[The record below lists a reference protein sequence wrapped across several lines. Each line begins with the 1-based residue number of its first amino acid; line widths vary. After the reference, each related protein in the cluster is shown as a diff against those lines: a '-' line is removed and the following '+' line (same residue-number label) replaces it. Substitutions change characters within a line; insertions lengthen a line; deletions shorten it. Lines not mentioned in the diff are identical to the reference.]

1 MAPVAD
7 LFLLEHGLRS
17 NKVDELHA
25 AWLGAIA
32 KWQHKLLIR
41 ERGQDSWYFA
51 LGPVG
56 DSAILVWPA
65 LKRTASQN
73 SSLVT
78 YFKPVIPQLEPCFLA
93 ITSLGDWEAC
103 TYQFRSPAWQSA
115 HMWDEPFA
123 GHAAVQFDAPE
134 ALLRI
139 AALNA
144 FWALN
149 LTFLQALARHL
160 GVVVPS
166 GGRAFDVCFALVR
179 FSLPELSEQ
188 EVLEILAKRAVALK
202 QRSEDASGSEVLQT
216 EEAGQFLSKD
226 DHKELQK
233 EAQKNM
239 SNKGD
244 LADFTDALRSRRQA
258 LGGGGSGGGS
268 ERGPRRHQVPPSQIT
283 HAQAKMLC
291 PPGAFVW
298 RSLTEGQW
306 LGRLPPLGEHS
317 RSWRRYGERAACV
330 LILRILWT
338 EYCELRG
345 APLSSVPIDMLFE
358 SSTLQPNSASEP
370 ATGASGSSSSQAAA
384 AAPARQRNAGAKA
397 APRNT
402 GSRNVPTASLSE
414 PTSNATSAASEAASS
429 SGQKRQQKRKR

>member
-1 MAPVAD
+1 MGSVLKSGQGPFFPKRHV
-7 LFLLEHGLRS
+7 FGHGPRVFCPQSLVKYREQAGTVQAELI
-17 NKVDELHA
+17 KVRKRCNRL
-25 AWLGAIA
+25 
-32 KWQHKLLIR
+32 
-41 ERGQDSWYFA
+41 
-51 LGPVG
+51 
-56 DSAILVWPA
+56 A
-65 LKRTASQN
+65 LKN
-73 SSLVT
+73 
-78 YFKPVIPQLEPCFLA
+78 
-93 ITSLGDWEAC
+93 
-103 TYQFRSPAWQSA
+103 
-115 HMWDEPFA
+115 
-123 GHAAVQFDAPE
+123 
-134 ALLRI
+134 
-139 AALNA
+139 
-144 FWALN
+144 
-149 LTFLQALARHL
+149 
-160 GVVVPS
+160 
-166 GGRAFDVCFALVR
+166 
-179 FSLPELSEQ
+179 
-188 EVLEILAKRAVALK
+188 EILEERLDAMACSHKRLLDRA
-202 QRSEDASGSEVLQT
+202 
-216 EEAGQFLSKD
+216 D

-258 LGGGGSGGGS
+258 LGGGGSDGGS

-345 APLSSVPIDMLFE
+345 APLSSVPIDMLLFE
-358 SSTLQPNSASEP
+358 CSTLQPNSASEP